1 MNLYNEG
8 NSYLGQTGEVTL
20 PKLGRKFENWRGGG
34 MNGNVKVD
42 FGLSDDAIEMTW
54 KLGGIDPLV
63 LKQFGAKTIG
73 ALGLR
78 FAGSYQKMIQAKKPR
93 SKSSF
98 VVDMKRSI
106 LEMPKQVMTLKRQ
119 LKPFGHTT
127 NFLSTVRLLLKL
139 TSLVAKKSS
148 MVSICLKSIAT
159 TLVYKFP
166 SLCSFRMS
174 RGFLYIF
181 GANT

>member
-1 MNLYNEG
+1 MALPKKLKLMNLYNEG

-73 ALGLR
+73 AIGLR
-78 FAGSYQKMIQAKKPR
+78 FSGSYQKEDTDELTAVEIVIRGRHEEIDFGNAKSGDDTETTVKTIW
-93 SKSSF
+93 SYYKLSIDGQ
-98 VVDMKRSI
+98 VVIEIDIPGVKEVVNGVDL
-106 LEMPKQVMTLKRQ
+106 LEKHRENIGL
-119 LKPFGHTT
+119 
-127 NFLSTVRLLLKL
+127 
-139 TSLVAKKSS
+139 
-148 MVSICLKSIAT
+148 
-159 TLVYKFP
+159 
-166 SLCSFRMS
+166 
-174 RGFLYIF
+174 
-181 GANT
+181 